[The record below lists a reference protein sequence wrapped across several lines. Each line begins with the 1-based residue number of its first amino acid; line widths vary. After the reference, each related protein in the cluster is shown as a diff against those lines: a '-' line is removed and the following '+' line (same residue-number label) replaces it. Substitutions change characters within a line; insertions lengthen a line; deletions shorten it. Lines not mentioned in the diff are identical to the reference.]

1 MKLIAFPDTEKQLIQ
16 NAIQNNRIAQK
27 QLFERYAPKMLSI
40 CRQYISDL
48 HFAEDV
54 MITAFT
60 KAFRSLSTF
69 DTDKNFATWLRKITV
84 NESISYLRQQKMD
97 WQDLDENQ
105 NQFADN
111 LNNFLDFDQIQ
122 SLIDQLPTGYK
133 TVFLLYAVEGYQHQ
147 EIAELL
153 HISEGT
159 SKSQLYKARMF
170 LQQQLK
176 PQKLSYGKS

>member
-60 KAFRSLSTF
+60 KAFRSLQR
-69 DTDKNFATWLRKITV
+69 LIPIKI
-84 NESISYLRQQKMD
+84 
-97 WQDLDENQ
+97 
-105 NQFADN
+105 
-111 LNNFLDFDQIQ
+111 
-122 SLIDQLPTGYK
+122 LPLGCGK
-133 TVFLLYAVEGYQHQ
+133 LL
-147 EIAELL
+147 
-153 HISEGT
+153 
-159 SKSQLYKARMF
+159 
-170 LQQQLK
+170 
-176 PQKLSYGKS
+176 